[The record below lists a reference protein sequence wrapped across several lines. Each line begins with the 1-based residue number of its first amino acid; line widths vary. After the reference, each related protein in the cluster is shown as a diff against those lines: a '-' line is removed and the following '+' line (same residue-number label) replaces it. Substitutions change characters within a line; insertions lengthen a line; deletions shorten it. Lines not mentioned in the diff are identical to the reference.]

1 MTIEGSPANRAE
13 LHDINAKR
21 EAVVVRQ
28 ATHLSNIVEQD
39 HRTIKSITQ
48 LMLGFKTFSRTR
60 IVSWRQM
67 HLIAMGQMQ
76 RPDKAIHSL

>member
-39 HRTIKSITQ
+39 HRTITQ